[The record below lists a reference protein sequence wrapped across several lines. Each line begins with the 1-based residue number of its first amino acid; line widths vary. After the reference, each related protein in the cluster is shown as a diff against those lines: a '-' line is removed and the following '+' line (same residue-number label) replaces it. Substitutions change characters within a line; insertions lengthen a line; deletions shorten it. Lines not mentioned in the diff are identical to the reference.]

1 VGGAVSGPGAA
12 GERGLFDLTGH
23 VALVTG
29 GNSGI
34 GLGMARGLA
43 RSGADVAIW
52 GTNVERNELAV
63 KELTGHGTRV
73 RAFRCDVGDEQAV
86 ADAFAGTLEHFGRV
100 DSCFANAG
108 RSGTGTPFVQTSLA
122 DFRAVTRV
130 NLDGAFL
137 TLRAA
142 AAHMVERG
150 GGGVL
155 VGTSSVST
163 IHGAPRGQAYGASKA
178 GLTAMIKACAVELAR
193 YGVNAHSIIAGWTET
208 PMASPAL
215 HSEGFERNVM
225 KRMPHRR
232 WGEPDDF
239 ARLAVYL
246 AAGVGGFHT
255 GDEIVVDGGYSIF

>member
-1 VGGAVSGPGAA
+1 MTG
-12 GERGLFDLTGH
+12 GLFDLTGH

-52 GTNVERNELAV
+52 GTNAERNAAAVDELA
-63 KELTGHGTRV
+63 ELAAPGTRV
-73 RAFRCDVGDEQAV
+73 RSWRCDVGDEDDVEA
-86 ADAFAGTLEHFGRV
+86 AFAGVLEHFGRV

-108 RSGTGTPFVQTSLA
+108 IGGSGSRFVDTTLEEW
-122 DFRAVTRV
+122 RRVTRV
-130 NLDGAFL
+130 DLDGAFL

-142 AAHMVERG
+142 ARHMVDRG

-163 IHGAPRGQAYGASKA
+163 VHGAPRNQAYAASKA
-178 GLTAMIKACAVELAR
+178 GLTAIIKGLAIELAR
-193 YGVNAHSIIAGWTET
+193 HGVNAHSLVVGWTET
-208 PMASPAL
+208 PLASRTL
-215 HSEGFERNVM
+215 HDERFEAAVM
-225 KRMPHRR
+225 PRMPQRR
-232 WGEPDDF
+232 WGVPDDF

-246 AAGVGGFHT
+246 AGGAGGFHT
-255 GDEIVVDGGYSIF
+255 GDEIVVDGAYSIF

>member
-1 VGGAVSGPGAA
+1 MS
-12 GERGLFDLTGH
+12 GLFDLTGH

-34 GLGMARGLA
+34 GLGMAHGLA
-43 RSGADVAIW
+43 RCGADVCVW
-52 GTNVERNELAV
+52 GTNAERNAAAADELAA
-63 KELTGHGTRV
+63 HGTRV
-73 RAFRCDVGDEQAV
+73 HAVRCDVGDEEAV
-86 ADAFAGTLEHFGRV
+86 AAAFAGTLERFGRV

-108 RSGTGTPFVQTSLA
+108 VTGSGAPFVATTLA

-155 VGTSSVST
+155 VGTSSVSAV
-163 IHGAPRGQAYGASKA
+163 HGAPRAQAYAASKA
-178 GLTAMIKACAVELAR
+178 GLSAMIRGCAVELAR
-193 YGVNAHSIIAGWTET
+193 HGITAHSIVAGWTDT
-208 PMASPAL
+208 PLASPRL
-215 HSEGFERNVM
+215 HDPGFERAVM
-225 KRMPHRR
+225 RRMPQRR
-232 WGEPDDF
+232 WGEPGDF

-246 AAGVGGFHT
+246 AGGSGGFQT
-255 GDEIVVDGGYSIF
+255 GDEIVVDGGYSVF

>member
-1 VGGAVSGPGAA
+1 MTAP
-12 GERGLFDLTGH
+12 LFDLTGH

-34 GLGMARGLA
+34 GLGMAHGLA
-43 RSGADVAIW
+43 QTGADVCIW
-52 GTNVERNELAV
+52 GTNVERNEAAAQ
-63 KELTGHGTRV
+63 ELEKHGTRV
-73 RAFRCDVGDEQAV
+73 RAIRCDVGDEADVQAG
-86 ADAFAGTLEHFGRV
+86 FAETIEHFGRV

-108 RSGTGTPFVQTSLA
+108 VGGSGTRFVDTSLA

-137 TLRAA
+137 TLRAG

-155 VGTSSVST
+155 VGTSSVSA
-163 IHGAPRGQAYGASKA
+163 IHGAPRGQAYAASKA

-193 YGVNAHSIIAGWTET
+193 HGIHAHSIVAGWTET
-208 PMASPAL
+208 PLASPKL
-215 HSEGFERNVM
+215 HDETFERNVM

-232 WGEPDDF
+232 WGEPRDF

-246 AAGVGGFHT
+246 ASGTGGFHT
-255 GDEIVVDGGYSIF
+255 GDSIVVDGGYSIF

>member
-1 VGGAVSGPGAA
+1 VT
-12 GERGLFDLTGH
+12 GLFDLTGH

-34 GLGMARGLA
+34 GLGMATGLA
-43 RSGADVAIW
+43 QCGADVCIW
-52 GTNVERNELAV
+52 GTNAERNEAAV
-63 KELTGHGTRV
+63 KELDAHGTRV
-73 RAFRCDVGDEQAV
+73 RAIRCDVGDEQAV
-86 ADAFAGTLEHFGRV
+86 TEAFAETLEHFGRV

-108 RSGTGTPFVQTSLA
+108 RSGTGTPFVGTSLA

-137 TLRAA
+137 TLPAA
-142 AAHMVERG
+142 AGHMVERG

-163 IHGAPRGQAYGASKA
+163 IHGAPRGQAYAASKA
-178 GLTAMIKACAVELAR
+178 GLSAMIRACAIELAR
-193 YGVNAHSIIAGWTET
+193 HGINAHSIVAGWTET
-208 PMASPAL
+208 PMAAPAL
-215 HSEGFERNVM
+215 HSEAFERNVM

-232 WGEPDDF
+232 WGEPADF

-246 AAGVGGFHT
+246 AAGIGGFHT

>member
-1 VGGAVSGPGAA
+1 MS
-12 GERGLFDLTGH
+12 GLFDLSGH

-43 RSGADVAIW
+43 RCGADVAIW
-52 GTNVERNELAV
+52 GTNAERNAEAAASLA
-63 KELTGHGTRV
+63 EHGTRV
-73 RAFRCDVGDEQAV
+73 RAWRCDVGDEDAV
-86 ADAFAGTLEHFGRV
+86 TGSFAATLEHFGRV

-108 RSGTGTPFVQTSLA
+108 VAGSGAAFVDTTL
-122 DFRAVTRV
+122 DDWRRVTRV

-142 AAHMVERG
+142 ARHMVARG

-163 IHGAPRGQAYGASKA
+163 VHGAPRNEAYAASKA
-178 GLTAMIKACAVELAR
+178 GLTAIIKGAAVELAR
-193 YGVNAHSIIAGWTET
+193 HRINAHSIVAGWTET
-208 PMASPAL
+208 PLASPRL
-215 HSEGFERNVM
+215 HDERFEAAVM
-225 KRMPHRR
+225 KRMPQRR
-232 WGEPDDF
+232 WGDPDDF

-246 AAGVGGFHT
+246 AANVGGFHT
-255 GDEIVVDGGYSIF
+255 GDEIVVDGAYSIF

>member
-1 VGGAVSGPGAA
+1 MT
-12 GERGLFDLTGH
+12 GLFDLTGH
-23 VALVTG
+23 VAMVTG

-34 GLGMARGLA
+34 GLGMANGLA
-43 RSGADVAIW
+43 QCGADVCVW
-52 GTNVERNELAV
+52 GTNAERNEAAAQELA
-63 KELTGHGTRV
+63 KHGTRV
-73 RAFRCDVGDEQAV
+73 RALRCDVGDEDAV
-86 ADAFAGTLEHFGRV
+86 RAAFSDTLEHFGRV

-108 RSGTGTPFVQTSLA
+108 VSGSGSRFVDTSLV
-122 DFRAVTRV
+122 DFQAVTRV

-142 AAHMVERG
+142 AGHMVERG

-163 IHGAPRGQAYGASKA
+163 VHGAPRGQAYAASKA
-178 GLTAMIKACAVELAR
+178 GLTAMIKGCAVELAR

-208 PMASPAL
+208 PLASPRL
-215 HSEGFERNVM
+215 HSDAFEKNVM

-232 WGEPDDF
+232 WGEPGDF

-255 GDEIVVDGGYSIF
+255 GDEIVVDGAYSIF

>member
-1 VGGAVSGPGAA
+1 VNAP
-12 GERGLFDLTGH
+12 LFDLTGH

-34 GLGMARGLA
+34 GLGMAHGLA
-43 RSGADVAIW
+43 QTGADVCIW
-52 GTNVERNELAV
+52 GTNVERNVAAVQELE
-63 KELTGHGTRV
+63 KHGTRV
-73 RAFRCDVGDEQAV
+73 RAIRCDVGDEAEVQSG
-86 ADAFAGTLEHFGRV
+86 FAETIEHFGRV

-108 RSGTGTPFVQTSLA
+108 VGGTGTRFVETSLE
-122 DFRAVTRV
+122 DFRRVTRV

-155 VGTSSVST
+155 VGTSSVSA
-163 IHGAPRGQAYGASKA
+163 IHGAPRGQAYAASKA
-178 GLTAMIKACAVELAR
+178 GLTAMIKACAIELAR
-193 YGVNAHSIIAGWTET
+193 HGITAHSIVAGWTET
-208 PMASPAL
+208 PLASPKL
-215 HSEGFERNVM
+215 HDETFERNVM

-232 WGEPDDF
+232 WGEPRDF

-246 AAGVGGFHT
+246 ASGVGGFHT
-255 GDEIVVDGGYSIF
+255 GDSIVVDGGYSIF

>member
-1 VGGAVSGPGAA
+1 MSD
-12 GERGLFDLTGH
+12 RGLFDLTGH
-23 VALVTG
+23 VALITG

-43 RSGADVAIW
+43 RCGADVCVW
-52 GTNVERNELAV
+52 GTNAEKNETAVAELAA
-63 KELTGHGTRV
+63 HGTRV
-73 RAFRCDVGDEQAV
+73 QAIRCDVGDEDAVTAAV
-86 ADAFAGTLEHFGRV
+86 ADTLERFGRI

-108 RSGTGTPFVQTSLA
+108 VSGSGSRFIETGI
-122 DFRAVTRV
+122 DEFRAVTRV

-163 IHGAPRGQAYGASKA
+163 VHGAPRGQAYAASKA
-178 GLTAMIKACAVELAR
+178 GLTAIIKGCAVELAR
-193 YGVNAHSIIAGWTET
+193 YGINAHSILAGWTET
-208 PMASPAL
+208 PLASPKL
-215 HSEGFERNVM
+215 HDETFERNVM

-239 ARLAVYL
+239 SRLAVYL

-255 GDEIVVDGGYSIF
+255 GDEIVVDGAYSIF

>member
-1 VGGAVSGPGAA
+1 VT
-12 GERGLFDLTGH
+12 GLFDLSGH

-52 GTNVERNELAV
+52 GTNTARNEAAAAELAAF
-63 KELTGHGTRV
+63 GTRV
-73 RAFRCDVGDEQAV
+73 RSWPCDVGDEDAV
-86 ADAFAGTLEHFGRV
+86 SAAFDGVVEHFGRV

-108 RSGTGTPFVQTSLA
+108 IGGSGSRFVDTTLA
-122 DFRAVTRV
+122 EWRRVTRV
-130 NLDGAFL
+130 DLDGAFL

-142 AAHMVERG
+142 ARHMVDRG

-163 IHGAPRGQAYGASKA
+163 VHGAPRNQAYAASKA
-178 GLTAMIKACAVELAR
+178 GLTAIIKGLAVELAR
-193 YGVNAHSIIAGWTET
+193 HGVTAHSIVAGWTET
-208 PMASPAL
+208 PLASGVL
-215 HSEGFERNVM
+215 HDERFERAVM
-225 KRMPHRR
+225 PRMPQRR
-232 WGEPDDF
+232 WGTPDDF

-246 AAGVGGFHT
+246 AGGAGGFHT
-255 GDEIVVDGGYSIF
+255 GDEIVVDGAYSIF

>member
-1 VGGAVSGPGAA
+1 MTSGSN
-12 GERGLFDLTGH
+12 GLFDLSGH

-34 GLGMARGLA
+34 GLGMAHGLA
-43 RSGADVAIW
+43 RCGADVCVW
-52 GTNVERNELAV
+52 GTNPERNEAAAGELAR
-63 KELTGHGTRV
+63 HGTRV
-73 RAFRCDVGDEQAV
+73 RAIRCDVADEQAV
-86 ADAFAGTLEHFGRV
+86 TASFAETLERFGRV

-108 RSGTGTPFVQTSLA
+108 VGGSGTRFVETSLA

-137 TLRAA
+137 TLRTA

-155 VGTSSVST
+155 VGTSSVSA
-163 IHGAPRGQAYGASKA
+163 IHGAPRGQAYAASKA
-178 GLTAMIKACAVELAR
+178 GLTAMIRACAVELAR
-193 YGVNAHSIIAGWTET
+193 YGVNAHSIVAGWTET
-208 PMASPAL
+208 PLASPRL
-215 HSEGFERNVM
+215 HDDTFERTVM

-232 WGEPDDF
+232 WGRPDDF

-246 AAGVGGFHT
+246 AAGIGGFHT